1 MLTHGQA
8 SFGAPRGPSVVSFER
23 FAAFALPAPGRQL
36 HAMKSDPEQV
46 SKRAIDQEESPLD
59 ASEGGYPASQNL
71 LEMTS
76 IFVNTLEQTE
86 LTDDAQGKKKFALR
100 ISMAHSICTSI

>member
-1 MLTHGQA
+1 MSSTKEQLFSAYVLDELEH
-8 SFGAPRGPSVVSFER
+8 EN
-23 FAAFALPAPGRQL
+23 RQRE
-36 HAMKSDPEQV
+36 EQV
-46 SKRAIDQEESPLD
+46 SKRTIDQEESPLD

-76 IFVNTLEQTE
+76 IFANTLEQTE

-100 ISMAHSICTSI
+100 ISMAHSICTCI

>member
-1 MLTHGQA
+1 MSNTKEQLFSAYVLDELEH
-8 SFGAPRGPSVVSFER
+8 EN
-23 FAAFALPAPGRQL
+23 RQRE
-36 HAMKSDPEQV
+36 EQV